1 MKKLKIMNT
10 LCWKNDYVI
19 IRDVQIVIIIID
31 NYWEMIIIIT
41 SYLMITLLDEMM
53 QLIKNWRR
61 WKAFHL
67 IWKNDFFYLMKSNVS
82 LKREIERWV
91 KRTHS
96 IVRMWKLRKIFNH
109 LFQYSLKPSH
119 SSHSRLISKSS
130 FCSSCSSSCKHLLH
144 SKFCRRIDSV
154 MNRLIHMCSNSRC
167 QC

>member
-19 IRDVQIVIIIID
+19 IRNVQIVIIIV
-31 NYWEMIIIIT
+31 NNHWKMTNIIT
-41 SYLMITLLDEMM
+41 SYLVITLLNEIM
-53 QLIKNWRR
+53 QLIKYWRR
-61 WKAFHL
+61 WKLSHL

-82 LKREIERWV
+82 LKKFERWV

-96 IVRMWKLRKIFNH
+96 IVWMWRLRKIFNH
-109 LFQYSLKPSH
+109 LFQLSSKSSH
-119 SSHSRLISKSS
+119 SSRHQLISKSS
-130 FCSSCSSSCKHLLH
+130 FSSSCSSLCKHLLQ

-154 MNRLIHMCSNSRC
+154 ISRLIRMCSNSRC